1 MTLRIDANYHKSHDI
16 PHFKVGPA
24 PRGSFDLADTVA
36 WNNVPRLP
44 PFILA
49 DGSGPAVQQSV
60 ARICCDA
67 AALYVRFDC
76 EDRDI
81 WGTYTRRDE
90 PIYDEEVV
98 EVFIAPGVDDP
109 TRYLEFEVS
118 PNGVLLDARVY
129 NPTST
134 RADLQV
140 EVEWV
145 CPGIRWAAGRD
156 DAANRWCAALAIP
169 WSAIAADARNPE
181 FCRAN
186 FFRIERPRNSTP
198 EYSCWSPTLTEPADF
213 HKPKRFGLLEL
224 PQSQGG

>member
-1 MTLRIDANYHKSHDI
+1 LSTAQAIR
-16 PHFKVGPA
+16 
-24 PRGSFDLADTVA
+24 
-36 WNNVPRLP
+36 
-44 PFILA
+44 
-49 DGSGPAVQQSV
+49 GSGPAVQQTV
-60 ARICCDA
+60 ARVCHDA

-76 EDRDI
+76 EDRNI

-98 EVFIAPGVDDP
+98 EVFIAPGAQDP
-109 TRYLEFEVS
+109 VRYLEFEIS

-129 NPTST
+129 NSPST

-140 EVEWV
+140 DVEWL

-156 DAANRWCAALAIP
+156 DAAERWWAGLAVPWAAVAP
-169 WSAIAADARNPE
+169 DAPAPE

-186 FFRIERPRNSTP
+186 FYRIERLRSDAP
-198 EYSCWSPTLTEPADF
+198 EYSCWSPTLTDPADF

-224 PQSQGG
+224 R